1 MDMGTA
7 DMVGSMGLT
16 FFCNSFVEVLFDF
29 ERTGNAAQPLT
40 DMCKYAASSFESL
53 KSPEGE
59 MVHAGDRAGLF
70 GTEEDI
76 RCFEQVLSRQQPG
89 DFSFL
94 DKLVCSIRQ
103 VAQGNDLN
111 ARREQAKALREF
123 FDALGDCSVYI
134 TRDRL
139 RDSVAEM
146 I

>member
-1 MDMGTA
+1 MGTA

-16 FFCNSFVEVLFDF
+16 FFCNRFVEALFDF
-29 ERTGNAAQPLT
+29 ERTGDAGQSLT

-53 KSPEGE
+53 KKPEGE
-59 MVHAGDRAGLF
+59 IVYAGDRAALF

-94 DKLVCSIRQ
+94 DNLVRNIRQ
-103 VAQGNDLN
+103 VAQGDDLN
-111 ARREQAKALREF
+111 ARKAQAKALREF